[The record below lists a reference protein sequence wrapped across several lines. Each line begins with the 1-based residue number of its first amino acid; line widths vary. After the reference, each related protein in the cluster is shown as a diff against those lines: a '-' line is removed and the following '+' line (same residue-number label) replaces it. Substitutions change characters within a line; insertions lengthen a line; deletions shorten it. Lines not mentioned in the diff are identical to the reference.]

1 MGGKLAFVLLMIDDA
16 KLLMVKM
23 LRTPLNPLLTSQK
36 NVYKYTFS
44 KKMEGESNENFILSY
59 FNSISLIASLCLNFL
74 DVATLAFQNE
84 RKLVRLPLKFLKSPF
99 L

>member
-36 NVYKYTFS
+36 MFTNVFS
-44 KKMEGESNENFILSY
+44 KKMEGKANQNSIFSY
-59 FNSISLIASLCLNFL
+59 FNSISLIASLCLDFL

>member
-23 LRTPLNPLLTSQK
+23 LRTPLNPLLTSLK
-36 NVYKYTFS
+36 MFTNVFS
-44 KKMEGESNENFILSY
+44 KKMEGEANENVILSY
-59 FNSISLIASLCLNFL
+59 FNSISLIASLCLDFL

>member
-23 LRTPLNPLLTSQK
+23 LRTPLNPLLTSLK
-36 NVYKYTFS
+36 MFTNVFS
-44 KKMEGESNENFILSY
+44 KKMEGEANENFILSY
-59 FNSISLIASLCLNFL
+59 FNSISLIASLCLDFL

>member
-1 MGGKLAFVLLMIDDA
+1 MGGKLAFVLFMIDDA

-23 LRTPLNPLLTSQK
+23 LRTPLNPLLTSLK
-36 NVYKYTFS
+36 MFTNVFS
-44 KKMEGESNENFILSY
+44 KKMEGEANEDLILSY
-59 FNSISLIASLCLNFL
+59 FKSTSLIASLCLDFL